1 MQELLAK
8 IGKSYEGY
16 YVNNSH
22 NPHGN
27 PPQPSKTP
35 TRNSHNPLC
44 RLLETTRKEVLSF
57 FSSCYIIDFVD
68 ISVCLG
74 TSETTIK
81 MSEKMRSS
89 VTGMDELRQDIQE
102 VYVDPTS
109 KFIHGC

>member
-1 MQELLAK
+1 M
-8 IGKSYEGY
+8 
-16 YVNNSH
+16 
-22 NPHGN
+22 
-27 PPQPSKTP
+27 
-35 TRNSHNPLC
+35 
-44 RLLETTRKEVLSF
+44 
-57 FSSCYIIDFVD
+57 
-68 ISVCLG
+68 CLG